1 MNRFFAFLL
10 ICLLPLHVFAKVVHI
25 DSSVNT
31 VPQVTT
37 MSFADVASE
46 QNKTGFPAI
55 YYGDHSSGGIDTS
68 DLSHIGALD
77 EPVIYSALVFVPN
90 ALISFT
96 VGKNDRA
103 IQPPFLSPDGRP
115 PRV

>member
-25 DSSVNT
+25 DSSINT
-31 VPQVTT
+31 VPQITT
-37 MSFADVASE
+37 TLLTDVVLE

-55 YYGDHSSGGIDTS
+55 YYGDHSTNSADTS
-68 DLSHIGALD
+68 DLSHISALD

-96 VGKNDRA
+96 VGKNDRV

-115 PRV
+115 PRA